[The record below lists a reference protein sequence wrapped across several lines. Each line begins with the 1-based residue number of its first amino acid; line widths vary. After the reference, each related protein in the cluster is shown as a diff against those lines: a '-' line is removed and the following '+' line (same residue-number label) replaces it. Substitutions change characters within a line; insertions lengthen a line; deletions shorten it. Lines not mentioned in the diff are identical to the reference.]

1 MKRIL
6 SAITF
11 CLMASLTVLA
21 QDRLIP
27 VGAFTGIKTYDEDLR
42 KYLSDGSYML
52 ALEGDG
58 SMIGEWALNY
68 DSKTRE
74 LVSVR
79 AKNHIWN
86 WRYYRHDYEYDDEE
100 LMKKEMEKREETRR
114 QRAERPEVV
123 LEKHRLAV
131 PDSVERLI
139 EDALD
144 AAVGAAMPRVYDNG
158 GITLDGTSYHFVSNG
173 KIAKQRYCGKNC
185 ERLGRLMWKLNEA
198 VMEESMDSVQLLLPG
213 LREVKRYFRQLRY
226 PADCYEPQ
234 VQHYYTEPQGYEV
247 VTAELTFFRM
257 TFNLT
262 DTVAVDPANRTLAY
276 DRANQKID
284 GRIDRLVGKYG
295 KGWQELAQRL
305 YLETDI
311 LDEMQRPLTIYVRPE
326 YTVPTLQ
333 RDHGEYRL
341 QITESQLS
349 PQRLARLLDGIER
362 LHPDQVRSRDSYY
375 YVKGWRKK

>member
-11 CLMASLTVLA
+11 CLLASLTVLA

-42 KYLSDGSYML
+42 KYLSDGSCML

-79 AKNHIWN
+79 AKNRIWN
-86 WRYYRHDYEYDDEE
+86 WRYYHHDYEYDDEE
-100 LMKKEMEKREETRR
+100 LMKKEMQEREEAKRS
-114 QRAERPEVV
+114 RAERPEVV

-131 PDSVERLI
+131 PDSVKRLI

-158 GITLDGTSYHFVSNG
+158 GVTFDGTSYHFISNG
-173 KIAKQRYCGKNC
+173 KMAKQRYCGKNC
-185 ERLGRLMWKLNEA
+185 ERLARLMWKLNEA

-213 LREVKRYFRQLRY
+213 LREVKRHFRQMRY

-262 DTVAVDPANRTLAY
+262 DTVAVDPVNRTLAY
-276 DRANQKID
+276 DQANQKID

-326 YTVPTLQ
+326 YTVPTLL

-349 PQRLARLLDGIER
+349 PKRLARLLDGIER
-362 LHPDQVRSRDSYY
+362 LYPDQVRSRDAYY
-375 YVKGWRKK
+375 YDKGWRKK

>member
-1 MKRIL
+1 MRKLL
-6 SAITF
+6 STITL
-11 CLMASLTVLA
+11 CLMACLPMQA

-27 VGAFTGIKTYDEDLR
+27 VNAFTGIKTYDEDLS

-68 DSKTRE
+68 DRKTRE

-79 AKNHIWN
+79 ARNHIWN

-100 LMKKEMEKREETRR
+100 LMKHEMEEREEARKSRT
-114 QRAERPEVV
+114 ERPEVV

-158 GITLDGTSYHFVSNG
+158 GVTLDGTSYHFISNG

-185 ERLGRLMWKLNEA
+185 ERLAHLMWKLNQA

-213 LREVKRYFRQLRY
+213 LREIKRHFRQLRY

-234 VQHYYTEPQGYEV
+234 VQHYYSAPQGYEV
-247 VTAELTFFRM
+247 ATAELTFFRM

-262 DTVAVDPANRTLAY
+262 DTVAVDPANRNLAY
-276 DRANQKID
+276 DQVRHKVD
-284 GRIDRLVGKYG
+284 SRVDRLVDKYG
-295 KGWQELAQRL
+295 KSWEELAQRL
-305 YLETDI
+305 YVETHV
-311 LDEMQRPLTIYVRPE
+311 LDKMQHPLCIYVRPD
-326 YTVPTLQ
+326 YTTPTLQ
-333 RDHGEYRL
+333 RDHGEYKL
-341 QITESQLS
+341 QVTESQLT
-349 PQRLARLLDGIER
+349 PKRIAQLLEGIER
-362 LHPDQVRSRDSYY
+362 LYPVQGNSRDTYY
-375 YVKGWRKK
+375 YDKGWKKK